1 MKWFS
6 LHARVIDPSALSDKL
21 RSALA
26 GIEYH
31 DEVCVGA
38 HFKLTGI
45 DKAAHLET
53 RDLAE
58 RYLEACEGVFAKRYG
73 ADAIELTI
81 GAVTLATRAVGGETR
96 KRETA
101 RQRVEEDTRIVQ
113 ARLDQGVFAP
123 NKRPKL

>member
-6 LHARVIDPSALSDKL
+6 LHARVIDPGALSDKL
-21 RSALA
+21 RYALA

-45 DKAAHLET
+45 DKAAHLEI

-58 RYLEACEGVFAKRYG
+58 RYLEACEGVI
-73 ADAIELTI
+73 D
-81 GAVTLATRAVGGETR
+81 AVTLATRAVGGEAR

-113 ARLDQGVFAP
+113 ARLDQGVFSP